1 MRTSFQPH
9 HLEFGRVRYPFFLI
23 VAWLRHDEGSDL
35 RRPLQSLVIAAWW
48 LGKSKSFPQAQ
59 IKGTPCNFQLALALI
74 TCLSKVSWRA
84 NLSGHSGH
92 LNVLFASCT
101 SLIWRFNEPL
111 VEKSLSQM
119 EHLCFTSKWTLS
131 IWSSIVDFLA
141 NVLWHSGHWGLGI
154 VKQGKIIIV
163 HQIWNRSFSTFTLSH
178 MIDLHFQ
185 VVGHYHIDI
194 FLT

>member
-1 MRTSFQPH
+1 M
-9 HLEFGRVRYPFFLI
+9 
-23 VAWLRHDEGSDL
+23 
-35 RRPLQSLVIAAWW
+35 PLQQEEKFSRWPAALSKRRLRARCLIFEFYSLAELQN
-48 LGKSKSFPQAQ
+48 LGSGSFDSAF
-59 IKGTPCNFQLALALI
+59 KKLFNMVEYHGTPCNFQLALALI
-74 TCLSKVSWRA
+74 TCLSKVPCWA

-154 VKQGKIIIV
+154 VKGRTQQKETEG
-163 HQIWNRSFSTFTLSH
+163 
-178 MIDLHFQ
+178 
-185 VVGHYHIDI
+185 
-194 FLT
+194 